1 MSEGSSKRHLYWLM
15 FLVTFLWS
23 FNFIT
28 SKIALRQWNPV
39 LLTCL
44 RTTIAFGIMVPLFW
58 RERPEGITWSI
69 AWRFMA
75 LGTLGMAAN
84 QIFFALGVK
93 QTSVAHGALIIGMT
107 PVFVYLLT
115 AAIGQETFRP
125 RKFIGLAVAIG
136 GVAVLQAKSVGKSSL
151 LGDSLVL
158 LASLTFTTFTVF
170 SKPLSGRLS
179 PIATVTLNYCGA
191 MLFLLPA
198 TLTLSWNYPFHQI
211 LPISWIC
218 LLFMALVPSV
228 LCFLLYYRV
237 LRGLAASKLS
247 TFTYLQPVLAGGMA
261 IPFLGE
267 SLSWNLFAGG
277 LLILLGVFM
286 TERL

>member
-1 MSEGSSKRHLYWLM
+1 M

-39 LLTCL
+39 MLTCL
-44 RTTIAFGIMVPLFW
+44 RTTIAFCIMVPLYW
-58 RERPEGITWSI
+58 REGRQAVDWSL
-69 AWRFMA
+69 AWRLMA

-84 QIFFALGVK
+84 QIFFSLGVK

-115 AAIGQETFRP
+115 AAIGQESFRP
-125 RKFIGLAVAIG
+125 RKFIGLAVAVAGI
-136 GVAVLQAKSVGKSSL
+136 AVLQAKSTGQSSL
-151 LGDSLVL
+151 IGDALVL

-179 PIATVTLNYCGA
+179 PIATVTLNYTGA

-198 TLTLSWNYPFHQI
+198 TLTLSRDYPFHQI
-211 LPISWIC
+211 LPLSWVC

-237 LRGLAASKLS
+237 LRGLPASELS

-267 SLSWNLFAGG
+267 SLSVNLFAGG
-277 LLILLGVFM
+277 LLILLGVFL
-286 TERL
+286 TERF

>member
-1 MSEGSSKRHLYWLM
+1 M

-39 LLTCL
+39 MLTCL
-44 RTTIAFGIMVPLFW
+44 RTTIAFFLMVPLYWQERSQPLGWSRTW
-58 RERPEGITWSI
+58 RL
-69 AWRFMA
+69 MA

-115 AAIGQETFRP
+115 AVIGQETFRP
-125 RKFIGLAVAIG
+125 RKFIGLAIALAGIG
-136 GVAVLQAKSVGKSSL
+136 VLQANATGKSTL

-158 LASLTFTTFTVF
+158 LASLSFTAFTVF
-170 SKPLSGRLS
+170 SKPLSGRQS
-179 PIATVTLNYCGA
+179 PIATVTLNYTGA

-198 TLTLSWNYPFHQI
+198 TIIVGWDYPFHQI
-211 LPISWIC
+211 LPISWAC

-237 LRGLAASKLS
+237 LRGLPASKLS
-247 TFTYLQPVLAGGMA
+247 TFTYLQPILAGGMA

-267 SLSWNLFAGG
+267 TLSWNLFTGG
-277 LLILLGVFM
+277 LLILLGVFA